1 MNSIEEPLTLYA
13 LNNMVR
19 SAVNEC
25 VPSRYWVTGELSEVR
40 EASNGHCYIE
50 LVQRDEVT
58 GELVAKA
65 RGTVWS
71 RVYML
76 LRPYFLEQTGQ
87 PFSAG
92 LNVLLQVTVG
102 FHELYGYALD
112 VCDIEPA
119 YTIGDMAR
127 RRMQVIK
134 RLTDEG
140 VIDLNKEL
148 PFPLLPQRIAVISSS
163 TAAGY
168 GDFCDQ
174 LMGNRYGFVFYPR
187 LFSSPMQGSGVEQG
201 IIDALDRIAANIDLW
216 DVVVIIRGGGAT
228 SELSCFDTYDLANNC
243 AQFPLPIIT
252 GIGHQRDESVL
263 DMVAHTRAKTP
274 TAAAELLIHAM
285 LEQGAFVDAARQGIL
300 NGVRM
305 RLDAEKQRIGALS
318 GRLPVCAALAVQQQR
333 MHLQTVKQRLFS
345 AAEMLLKEQRH
356 RLEIIKEK
364 VDAASPEHILALGYS
379 ITRVN
384 GKAVRSLDDI
394 VVGDEVTTT
403 VADGEFTSI
412 VRNCLDFQKNKSY
425 RS

>member
-1 MNSIEEPLTLYA
+1 MDLQLMNSVEEPLTLQG
-13 LNNMVR
+13 LNGMVR
-19 SAVNEC
+19 AAISGAM
-25 VPSRYWVTGELSEVR
+25 PSRYWVTGELSEVR
-40 EASNGHCYIE
+40 ETSAGHCYIE

-65 RGTVWS
+65 RGTIWARIYS
-71 RVYML
+71 L
-76 LRPYFLEQTGQ
+76 LRPCFLEETGQ
-87 PFSAG
+87 PFAAG
-92 LNVLLQVTVG
+92 LKVLLQVTVG

-112 VCDIEPA
+112 VCNIEPA
-119 YTIGDMAR
+119 YTVGEMAR
-127 RRMQVIK
+127 RRQLIIK

-148 PFPLLPQRIAVISSS
+148 LFPLLPQRIAVISSS

-174 LMGNRYGFVFYPR
+174 LMGNRYGFVFYPH
-187 LFSSPMQGSGVEQG
+187 LFPSPMQGSGVEQG

-285 LEQGAFVDAARQGIL
+285 LEQDAYIESMMQGVVTAVRQRMDSENQRIHSLLGRLPLSVSLYMQGEKNRLQSHLQTMRSVAAMFVKEQQHRLSMWQGIL
-300 NGVRM
+300 
-305 RLDAEKQRIGALS
+305 
-318 GRLPVCAALAVQQQR
+318 
-333 MHLQTVKQRLFS
+333 
-345 AAEMLLKEQRH
+345 
-356 RLEIIKEK
+356 
-364 VDAASPEHILALGYS
+364 DAASPERILSLGYS

-384 GKAVRSLDDI
+384 GKAVRSIDD
-394 VVGDEVTTT
+394 VAPGDEITT
-403 VADGEFTSI
+403 VVAGGELIST
-412 VRNCLDFQKNKSY
+412 VKEKN
-425 RS
+425 RR

>member
-1 MNSIEEPLTLYA
+1 MNSIEEPFTLYS

-19 SAVNEC
+19 QAVSEGL
-25 VPSRYWVTGELSEVR
+25 PSRYWVTGELSEVR

-58 GELVAKA
+58 QELVAKA
-65 RGTVWS
+65 RGTIWS
-71 RVYML
+71 RIYSL
-76 LRPYFLEQTGQ
+76 LRPYFLEQTGE
-87 PFSAG
+87 PFAAG
-92 LNVLLQVTVG
+92 LKVLLQVSVA
-102 FHELYGYALD
+102 FHELYGYTLD

-119 YTIGDMAR
+119 YTVGDMAR
-127 RRMQVIK
+127 QRMLVIK

-148 PFPLLPQRIAVISSS
+148 PFPLLPQRVAVISSA

-174 LMGNRYGFVFYPR
+174 LAANRYGFVFYPH
-187 LFSSPMQGSGVEQG
+187 LFQSPMQGSGVEQG
-201 IIDALDRIAANIDLW
+201 IISALDRIAVNIDMW

-285 LEQGAFVDAARQGIL
+285 LEQETYMTGMMQGVVQ
-300 NGVRM
+300 GVQQRM
-305 RLDAEKQRIGALS
+305 DAEQQRLQGLL
-318 GRLPVCAALAVQQQR
+318 GRLPMATALYLQGEKMRLQASLQAMFSSAQMLIKEQQHRLDVCNAAL
-333 MHLQTVKQRLFS
+333 
-345 AAEMLLKEQRH
+345 E
-356 RLEIIKEK
+356 
-364 VDAASPEHILALGYS
+364 AASPERILSLGYS

-384 GKAVRSLDDI
+384 GRVVRSIDD
-394 VVGDEVTTT
+394 VVPGYEVTTE
-403 VADGEFTSI
+403 VAGGEFTSTVKDKI
-412 VRNCLDFQKNKSY
+412 KK
-425 RS
+425 

>member
-19 SAVNEC
+19 GAINDAM
-25 VPSRYWVTGELSEVR
+25 PLRYWVTGELSEVR

-50 LVQRDEVT
+50 LVQRDEAT

-65 RGTVWS
+65 RGTVWA
-71 RVYML
+71 RVYMM

-87 PFSAG
+87 PFAAG
-92 LNVLLQVTVG
+92 LKVLLQVTVG
-102 FHELYGYALD
+102 FYELYGYALD

-119 YTIGDMAR
+119 YTVGDMAR
-127 RRMQVIK
+127 RRQLVIK

-140 VIDLNKEL
+140 VMDLNREL
-148 PFPLLPQRIAVISSS
+148 DFPLLPQRIAVISSS

-174 LMGNRYGFVFYPR
+174 LNGNRYGFVFYPC
-187 LFSSPMQGSGVEQG
+187 LFPSPMQGSGVEQG
-201 IIDALDRIAANIDLW
+201 IIDALDRIAENIDFW

-263 DMVAHTRAKTP
+263 DLVAHTRAKTP

-285 LEQGAFVDAARQGIL
+285 LGQAAFVGRAMQSMTEAVRQ
-300 NGVRM
+300 RM
-305 RLDAEKQRIGALS
+305 ENERLRMNALA
-318 GRLPVCAALAVQQQR
+318 GRLPVAAALGVQNGKMR
-333 MHLQTVKQRLFS
+333 LQALIQGLS
-345 AAEMLLKEQRH
+345 PAAAMLLKEHRH
-356 RLEIIKEK
+356 KLDIMKGKI
-364 VDAASPEHILALGYS
+364 DAASPEHVLAMGYS

-384 GKAVRSLDDI
+384 GKAVRSLDD
-394 VVGDEVTTT
+394 VLPGDEVTT
-403 VADGEFTSI
+403 VVSGGEFTST
-412 VRNCLDFQKNKSY
+412 VKDKKK
-425 RS
+425 

>member
-1 MNSIEEPLTLYA
+1 MNSIEEPFTLYS

-19 SAVNEC
+19 QAVSEGL
-25 VPSRYWVTGELSEVR
+25 PSRYWVTGELSEVR

-58 GELVAKA
+58 QELVAKA
-65 RGTVWS
+65 RGTIWS
-71 RVYML
+71 RIYSL
-76 LRPYFLEQTGQ
+76 LRPYFLEQTGE
-87 PFSAG
+87 PFAAG
-92 LNVLLQVTVG
+92 LKVLLQVSVA
-102 FHELYGYALD
+102 FHELYGYTLD

-119 YTIGDMAR
+119 YTVGDMAR
-127 RRMQVIK
+127 QRMLVIK

-148 PFPLLPQRIAVISSS
+148 PFPLLPQRVAVISSA

-174 LMGNRYGFVFYPR
+174 LAANRYGFVFYPH
-187 LFSSPMQGSGVEQG
+187 LFQSPMQGSGVEQG
-201 IIDALDRIAANIDLW
+201 IISALDRIAVNIDMW

-285 LEQGAFVDAARQGIL
+285 LEQETYMTNMMQGVVQ
-300 NGVRM
+300 GVQQRM
-305 RLDAEKQRIGALS
+305 DAEQQRLQGLL
-318 GRLPVCAALAVQQQR
+318 GRLPMATALYLQGEKMRLQTSLQAVFSSAQMLIKEQQHRLDVCNAAL
-333 MHLQTVKQRLFS
+333 
-345 AAEMLLKEQRH
+345 E
-356 RLEIIKEK
+356 
-364 VDAASPEHILALGYS
+364 AASPERILSLGYS

-384 GKAVRSLDDI
+384 GRVVRSIDD
-394 VVGDEVTTT
+394 VVPGDEVTTE
-403 VADGEFTSI
+403 VAGGEFTSTVKDKI
-412 VRNCLDFQKNKSY
+412 KI
-425 RS
+425 

>member
-1 MNSIEEPLTLYA
+1 MNSIEEPFTLYS

-19 SAVNEC
+19 QAVSEGL
-25 VPSRYWVTGELSEVR
+25 PSRYWVTGELSEVR

-58 GELVAKA
+58 QELVAKA
-65 RGTVWS
+65 RGTIWS
-71 RVYML
+71 RIYLL
-76 LRPYFLEQTGQ
+76 LRPYFLEQTGE
-87 PFSAG
+87 PFAAG
-92 LNVLLQVTVG
+92 LKVLLQVSVG
-102 FHELYGYALD
+102 FHELYGYTLD

-119 YTIGDMAR
+119 YTVGDMAR
-127 RRMQVIK
+127 QRMLVIK

-148 PFPLLPQRIAVISSS
+148 PFPLLPQRVAVISSA

-174 LMGNRYGFVFYPR
+174 LASNRYGFVFYPH
-187 LFSSPMQGSGVEQG
+187 LFQSPMQGSGVEQG
-201 IIDALDRIAANIDLW
+201 IISALDRIAANIDMW

-285 LEQGAFVDAARQGIL
+285 LEQETYMTSLMQGVVQ
-300 NGVRM
+300 GVQQRM
-305 RLDAEKQRIGALS
+305 DAEQQRLQGLL
-318 GRLPVCAALAVQQQR
+318 GRLPMATALYLQGEKMRLQTSLQAMFSSAKMLIKEQQHRLDVCNAAL
-333 MHLQTVKQRLFS
+333 
-345 AAEMLLKEQRH
+345 E
-356 RLEIIKEK
+356 
-364 VDAASPEHILALGYS
+364 AASPERILSLGYS
-379 ITRVN
+379 ITRMN
-384 GKAVRSLDDI
+384 GRVVRSIDD
-394 VVGDEVTTT
+394 VVPGDEVTTE
-403 VADGEFTSI
+403 VAGGEFTSTVKDKI
-412 VRNCLDFQKNKSY
+412 KK
-425 RS
+425 

>member
-1 MNSIEEPLTLYA
+1 MNSIEEPFTLYS

-19 SAVNEC
+19 QAVSEGL
-25 VPSRYWVTGELSEVR
+25 PSRYWVTGELSEVR

-58 GELVAKA
+58 QELVAKA
-65 RGTVWS
+65 RGTIWS
-71 RVYML
+71 RIYSL
-76 LRPYFLEQTGQ
+76 LRPYFLEQTGE
-87 PFSAG
+87 PFAAG
-92 LNVLLQVTVG
+92 LKVLLQVSVG
-102 FHELYGYALD
+102 FHELYGYTLD

-119 YTIGDMAR
+119 YTVGDMAR
-127 RRMQVIK
+127 QRMLVIK
-134 RLTDEG
+134 RLADEG

-148 PFPLLPQRIAVISSS
+148 PFPLLPQRVAVISSA

-174 LMGNRYGFVFYPR
+174 LASNRYGFVFYPH
-187 LFSSPMQGSGVEQG
+187 LFQSPMQGSGVEQG
-201 IIDALDRIAANIDLW
+201 IISALDRIAANIDMW

-285 LEQGAFVDAARQGIL
+285 LEQETYMTNMMQGVVQ
-300 NGVRM
+300 GVQQRM
-305 RLDAEKQRIGALS
+305 DAEQQRLQGLL
-318 GRLPVCAALAVQQQR
+318 GRLPMATALYLQEEKMRLQTSLQAVFSSAQMLIKEQQHRLDVCNAAL
-333 MHLQTVKQRLFS
+333 
-345 AAEMLLKEQRH
+345 E
-356 RLEIIKEK
+356 
-364 VDAASPEHILALGYS
+364 AASPERILSLGYS

-384 GKAVRSLDDI
+384 GRVVRSIDD
-394 VVGDEVTTT
+394 VVPGDEVTTE
-403 VADGEFTSI
+403 VAGGEFTSTVKDKI
-412 VRNCLDFQKNKSY
+412 KI
-425 RS
+425 

>member
-1 MNSIEEPLTLYA
+1 MNSIEEPFTLYS

-19 SAVNEC
+19 QAVSEGL
-25 VPSRYWVTGELSEVR
+25 PSRYWVTGELSEVR

-58 GELVAKA
+58 QELVAKA
-65 RGTVWS
+65 RGTIWS
-71 RVYML
+71 RIYSL
-76 LRPYFLEQTGQ
+76 LRPYFLEQTGE
-87 PFSAG
+87 PFAAG
-92 LNVLLQVTVG
+92 LKVLLQVSVG
-102 FHELYGYALD
+102 FHELYGYTLD

-119 YTIGDMAR
+119 YTVGDMAR
-127 RRMQVIK
+127 QRMLVIK

-148 PFPLLPQRIAVISSS
+148 PFPLLPQRVAVISSA

-174 LMGNRYGFVFYPR
+174 LASNRYGFVFYPH
-187 LFSSPMQGSGVEQG
+187 LFQSPMQGSGVEQG
-201 IIDALDRIAANIDLW
+201 VISALDRIAADIDMW

-285 LEQGAFVDAARQGIL
+285 LEQETYMTNMMHGVVQG
-300 NGVRM
+300 V
-305 RLDAEKQRIGALS
+305 
-318 GRLPVCAALAVQQQR
+318 QQR
-333 MHLQTVKQRLFS
+333 MDAEQQRLQGLLGRMPMATALYLQGEKMRLQTSLQTVFS
-345 AAEMLLKEQRH
+345 SAQMLIKEQQH
-356 RLEIIKEK
+356 RLDVCGAALE
-364 VDAASPEHILALGYS
+364 AASPERILSLGYS

-384 GKAVRSLDDI
+384 GRLVRSIDD
-394 VVGDEVTTT
+394 VVPGDEVTTE
-403 VADGEFTSI
+403 VAGGEFTSTVKDKI
-412 VRNCLDFQKNKSY
+412 KR
-425 RS
+425 

>member
-1 MNSIEEPLTLYA
+1 MNSIEEPFTLYS

-19 SAVNEC
+19 QAVSEGL
-25 VPSRYWVTGELSEVR
+25 PSRYWVTGELSEVR

-58 GELVAKA
+58 QELVAKA
-65 RGTVWS
+65 RGTIWS
-71 RVYML
+71 RIYSL
-76 LRPYFLEQTGQ
+76 LRPYFLEQTGE
-87 PFSAG
+87 PFAAG
-92 LNVLLQVTVG
+92 LKVLLQVSVG
-102 FHELYGYALD
+102 FHELYGYTLD

-119 YTIGDMAR
+119 YTVGDMAR
-127 RRMQVIK
+127 QRMLVIK

-148 PFPLLPQRIAVISSS
+148 PFPLLPQRVAVISSA

-174 LMGNRYGFVFYPR
+174 LASNRYGFVFYPH
-187 LFSSPMQGSGVEQG
+187 LFQSPMQGSGVEQG
-201 IIDALDRIAANIDLW
+201 IISALDRVAANIDMW

-285 LEQGAFVDAARQGIL
+285 LEQETYMTNMMQGVVQ
-300 NGVRM
+300 GVQQRM
-305 RLDAEKQRIGALS
+305 DAEQQRLQGLL
-318 GRLPVCAALAVQQQR
+318 GRLPMATALYLQGEKMRLQTSLQAMFSSAKMLIKEQQHRLDVCNAALE
-333 MHLQTVKQRLFS
+333 T
-345 AAEMLLKEQRH
+345 
-356 RLEIIKEK
+356 
-364 VDAASPEHILALGYS
+364 ASPERILSLGYS

-384 GKAVRSLDDI
+384 GRLVRSIDD
-394 VVGDEVTTT
+394 VVPGDEVTTE
-403 VADGEFTSI
+403 VAGGEFTSTVKDKI
-412 VRNCLDFQKNKSY
+412 KK
-425 RS
+425 

>member
-1 MNSIEEPLTLYA
+1 MNSIEEPFTLYS

-19 SAVNEC
+19 QAVSEGL
-25 VPSRYWVTGELSEVR
+25 PSRYWVTGELSEVR

-58 GELVAKA
+58 QELVAKA
-65 RGTVWS
+65 RGTIWS
-71 RVYML
+71 RIYSL
-76 LRPYFLEQTGQ
+76 LRPYFLEQTGE
-87 PFSAG
+87 PFAAG
-92 LNVLLQVTVG
+92 LKVLLQVSVG
-102 FHELYGYALD
+102 FHELYGYTLD

-119 YTIGDMAR
+119 YTVGDMAR
-127 RRMQVIK
+127 QRMLVIK

-148 PFPLLPQRIAVISSS
+148 PFPLLPQRVAVISSA

-174 LMGNRYGFVFYPR
+174 LASNRYGFVFYPH
-187 LFSSPMQGSGVEQG
+187 LFQSPMQGSGVEQG
-201 IIDALDRIAANIDLW
+201 VISALDRIAADIDMW

-243 AQFPLPIIT
+243 AQFPIPIIT

-285 LEQGAFVDAARQGIL
+285 LEQETYMTNMMQGVVQ
-300 NGVRM
+300 GVQLHM
-305 RLDAEKQRIGALS
+305 DAEQQRLQGLL
-318 GRLPVCAALAVQQQR
+318 GRLPMATALYLQGEKMRLQTS
-333 MHLQTVKQRLFS
+333 LQTVFS
-345 AAEMLLKEQRH
+345 SAQMLIKEQQH
-356 RLEIIKEK
+356 RLDVCNAALE
-364 VDAASPEHILALGYS
+364 AASPERILSLGYS

-384 GKAVRSLDDI
+384 GRVVRSIDD
-394 VVGDEVTTT
+394 VVPGDEVTTEVAGGELTST
-403 VADGEFTSI
+403 VKDKIE
-412 VRNCLDFQKNKSY
+412 K
-425 RS
+425 

>member
-174 LMGNRYGFVFYPR
+174 LIGNRYGFVFYPR
-187 LFSSPMQGSGVEQG
+187 LFPSPMQGSGVEQG

-285 LEQGAFVDAARQGIL
+285 LEQGAFVDAARQGIV

-305 RLDAEKQRIGALS
+305 RLDAEKQRVGALS

-333 MHLQTVKQRLFS
+333 MNLQSLKQRLFP

-384 GKAVRSLDDI
+384 GKAVRSLDD
-394 VVGDEVTTT
+394 VVPGDEVTTT
-403 VADGEFTSI
+403 VAGGEFTSV